1 MFIDAKGKPC
11 PQPVIL
17 AIRALD
23 ALQAGETLQVQVDN
37 EAAVENL
44 KRMALKKGAAADVKA
59 DGSCWIVEI
68 VPAGAP
74 AAQSGAGLS
83 GAVATGGAQS
93 GAGLSGAVATGG
105 AQSGAGLSGAV
116 ATGGAQRGA
125 ALSGAVATGG
135 AQSGAALSGAVA
147 TGGAKSGAA
156 LSGGAQSSLSA
167 EEQAQQICAVPAR
180 GPVVVAIGSAEM
192 GNGDPKLGKILMKSF
207 LYSLTQLDA
216 LPQTVLFFNGGV
228 RMTTEGSESIEDL
241 KALEAQGVEILS
253 CGTCLDFYGL
263 KDKLRVGGIT
273 NMYVIAQTMA
283 EAGNVVKI

>member
-44 KRMALKKGAAADVKA
+44 KRMAQKKGAAADVKA

-93 GAGLSGAVATGG
+93 GAAPSGG
-105 AQSGAGLSGAV
+105 AQ
-116 ATGGAQRGA
+116 
-125 ALSGAVATGG
+125 
-135 AQSGAALSGAVA
+135 
-147 TGGAKSGAA
+147 SGAA

-167 EEQAQQICAVPAR
+167 EEQAQQICGVPTR

>member
-44 KRMALKKGAAADVKA
+44 KRMAQKKGAAADVKA

-105 AQSGAGLSGAV
+105 AQSGA
-116 ATGGAQRGA
+116 
-125 ALSGAVATGG
+125 
-135 AQSGAALSGAVA
+135 
-147 TGGAKSGAA
+147 A
-156 LSGGAQSSLSA
+156 LSGGAPSSLA
-167 EEQAQQICAVPAR
+167 DEE
-180 GPVVVAIGSAEM
+180 
-192 GNGDPKLGKILMKSF
+192 
-207 LYSLTQLDA
+207 
-216 LPQTVLFFNGGV
+216 
-228 RMTTEGSESIEDL
+228 
-241 KALEAQGVEILS
+241 
-253 CGTCLDFYGL
+253 
-263 KDKLRVGGIT
+263 
-273 NMYVIAQTMA
+273 
-283 EAGNVVKI
+283 

>member
-93 GAGLSGAVATGG
+93 GA
-105 AQSGAGLSGAV
+105 
-116 ATGGAQRGA
+116 
-125 ALSGAVATGG
+125 ALSN
-135 AQSGAALSGAVA
+135 
-147 TGGAKSGAA
+147 
-156 LSGGAQSSLSA
+156 GAQSSLSA

>member
-44 KRMALKKGAAADVKA
+44 KRMAQKKGAAADVKA

-105 AQSGAGLSGAV
+105 AQSGA
-116 ATGGAQRGA
+116 
-125 ALSGAVATGG
+125 
-135 AQSGAALSGAVA
+135 
-147 TGGAKSGAA
+147 A

-167 EEQAQQICAVPAR
+167 EEQAQQICGVSTR
-180 GPVVVAIGSAEM
+180 GPVVVAIGSSEM

>member
-44 KRMALKKGAAADVKA
+44 KRMAQKKGAAADVKA

-93 GAGLSGAVATGG
+93 GAGLSGG
-105 AQSGAGLSGAV
+105 
-116 ATGGAQRGA
+116 
-125 ALSGAVATGG
+125 
-135 AQSGAALSGAVA
+135 VA

>member
-44 KRMALKKGAAADVKA
+44 KRMAQKKGAAADVKA
-59 DGSCWIVEI
+59 DGSSWIVEI

-83 GAVATGGAQS
+83 GAVATGGVQS
-93 GAGLSGAVATGG
+93 
-105 AQSGAGLSGAV
+105 
-116 ATGGAQRGA
+116 GA
-125 ALSGAVATGG
+125 ALSGG
-135 AQSGAALSGAVA
+135 AQSGAALSN
-147 TGGAKSGAA
+147 
-156 LSGGAQSSLSA
+156 GAQSSLSA

>member
-93 GAGLSGAVATGG
+93 GAGLSGG
-105 AQSGAGLSGAV
+105 
-116 ATGGAQRGA
+116 
-125 ALSGAVATGG
+125 
-135 AQSGAALSGAVA
+135 VA

-263 KDKLRVGGIT
+263 KVKLRVGGIT

-283 EAGNVVKI
+283 EASNGVKI

>member
-44 KRMALKKGAAADVKA
+44 KRMAQKKGAAADVKA

-105 AQSGAGLSGAV
+105 AQ
-116 ATGGAQRGA
+116 
-125 ALSGAVATGG
+125 
-135 AQSGAALSGAVA
+135 
-147 TGGAKSGAA
+147 SGAA

>member
-44 KRMALKKGAAADVKA
+44 KRMAQKKGAAADVKA

-93 GAGLSGAVATGG
+93 GAALSGG
-105 AQSGAGLSGAV
+105 AQ
-116 ATGGAQRGA
+116 
-125 ALSGAVATGG
+125 
-135 AQSGAALSGAVA
+135 
-147 TGGAKSGAA
+147 SGAA

-167 EEQAQQICAVPAR
+167 EEQAQQICAAPAR
-180 GPVVVAIGSAEM
+180 GPVIVAIGSAEM

>member
-44 KRMALKKGAAADVKA
+44 KRMAQKKGAAADVKA

-83 GAVATGGAQS
+83 GAVATGGAQ
-93 GAGLSGAVATGG
+93 
-105 AQSGAGLSGAV
+105 
-116 ATGGAQRGA
+116 
-125 ALSGAVATGG
+125 
-135 AQSGAALSGAVA
+135 
-147 TGGAKSGAA
+147 SGAA

>member
-44 KRMALKKGAAADVKA
+44 KRMAQKKGAAADVKA

-68 VPAGAP
+68 VPARAP
-74 AAQSGAGLS
+74 AAQ
-83 GAVATGGAQS
+83 
-93 GAGLSGAVATGG
+93 
-105 AQSGAGLSGAV
+105 
-116 ATGGAQRGA
+116 
-125 ALSGAVATGG
+125 
-135 AQSGAALSGAVA
+135 
-147 TGGAKSGAA
+147 SGAA

-167 EEQAQQICAVPAR
+167 EEQARQICAAPAR

>member
-44 KRMALKKGAAADVKA
+44 KRMAQKKGAAADVKA

-83 GAVATGGAQS
+83 GAVATGGA
-93 GAGLSGAVATGG
+93 
-105 AQSGAGLSGAV
+105 
-116 ATGGAQRGA
+116 
-125 ALSGAVATGG
+125 
-135 AQSGAALSGAVA
+135 
-147 TGGAKSGAA
+147 KSGAA
-156 LSGGAQSSLSA
+156 LSGGAQSILSA
-167 EEQAQQICAVPAR
+167 EEQAQQICAAPAR